1 MMKGFLPVYRKE
13 LYGIFA
19 SPIFYAVAFIFL
31 VISGIFFYL
40 ILDYFN
46 HLSFELA
53 QNPMMAGKI
62 NIMEVVLR
70 SFFLNLSFIL
80 LFLAPLLTMR
90 LYAEERKSGT
100 LELLFTYPV
109 SDSGAVLGKY
119 AAVVTAYAMLLL
131 GTLPGIIALAYASAP
146 AWKPIL
152 SGYLGV
158 FLLGCAFL
166 SLGLFT
172 SSLTQN
178 QIVAA
183 VFAFG
188 ALLILWF
195 VGETKSLLGPGM
207 GPIAD
212 YICVTKHFD
221 GFAKGVLDSRD
232 LLYYCLFSFFFLFL
246 TYRQVNSFRWRG
258 LA

>member
-1 MMKGFLPVYRKE
+1 MKGFWPVYRKE
-13 LYGIFA
+13 LYGLFA

-53 QNPMMAGKI
+53 QNPMMGAKI

-109 SDSGAVLGKY
+109 SDSAAVLGKY
-119 AAVVTAYAMLLL
+119 AASVTAYLMLLA

-146 AWKPIL
+146 AWKPII
-152 SGYLGV
+152 SGYLGT
-158 FLLGCAFL
+158 FLLGCSFL

-178 QIVAA
+178 QIISA
-183 VFAFG
+183 VIAFG
-188 ALLILWF
+188 GLLILWF
-195 VGETKSLLGPGM
+195 VGDAKTLLGPQLGN
-207 GPIAD
+207 IAD
-212 YICVTKHFD
+212 YIAVTRHFEN
-221 GFAKGVLDSRD
+221 FAKGVLDSRD
-232 LLYYCLFSFFFLFL
+232 LLYYCIFSFFFLFL
-246 TYRQVNSFRWRG
+246 TFRQVSSFRWRG
-258 LA
+258 MA

>member
-1 MMKGFLPVYRKE
+1 MKGFWSVYRKE
-13 LYGIFA
+13 LYAIFA

-31 VISGIFFYL
+31 VISGIFFYM

-46 HLSFELA
+46 NLSFELS
-53 QNPMMAGKI
+53 QNPMLARQV
-62 NIMEVVLR
+62 NVMEILLR

-109 SDSGAVLGKY
+109 TDG
-119 AAVVTAYAMLLL
+119 AAVAAKFAASATALLL
-131 GTLPGIIALAYASAP
+131 LLAGTLPGIIALGLTAQP
-146 AWKPIL
+146 AWKPIIA
-152 SGYLGV
+152 GYLGT
-158 FLLGCAFL
+158 FLLGCSFL

-183 VFAFG
+183 VLAFG

-195 VGETKSLLGPGM
+195 VGEAKTLAGPGL
-207 GPIAD
+207 GGIVE
-212 YICVTKHFD
+212 YLSLTKHFE
-221 GFAKGVLDSRD
+221 GFSKGVLDSRD
-232 LLYYCLFSFFFLFL
+232 LLYYFLFSFFFLHL
-246 TYRQVNSFRWRG
+246 TLRQMSSFRWRG
-258 LA
+258 

>member
-1 MMKGFLPVYRKE
+1 MKGFLAVYRKE

-46 HLSFELA
+46 NLSFELA
-53 QNPMMAGKI
+53 RNPMLAEQV
-62 NIMEVVLR
+62 NVMEIVLR
-70 SFFLNLSFIL
+70 SFFLNLSFIF
-80 LFLAPLLTMR
+80 LFLAPMLTMR

-109 SDSGAVLGKY
+109 TDM
-119 AAVVTAYAMLLL
+119 AAVFAKWAASATAFLMLLA
-131 GTLPGIIALAYASAP
+131 GTLPGILALALTTAP

-152 SGYLGV
+152 SGYLGA

-166 SLGLFT
+166 SLGTFT
-172 SSLTQN
+172 SSITQN

-183 VFAFG
+183 VLAFG
-188 ALLILWF
+188 LLLVLWF
-195 VGETKSLLGPGM
+195 VGEGKTIFGPTLGG
-207 GPIAD
+207 IAE
-212 YICVTKHFD
+212 YLSVTKHFES
-221 GFAKGVLDSRD
+221 FSKGVLDSRD
-232 LLYYCLFSFFFLFL
+232 LLYYVLFTVLFLFL
-246 TYRQVNSFRWRG
+246 TLRQMSSYRWRG
-258 LA
+258 

>member
-1 MMKGFLPVYRKE
+1 MKGFSSVYRKE

-31 VISGIFFYL
+31 VLSGIFFYL

-46 HLSFELA
+46 HLSFELS
-53 QNPMMAGKI
+53 QNPMLAQKV
-62 NIMEVVLR
+62 NIMEIALR

-100 LELLFTYPV
+100 LELLFTYPIT
-109 SDSGAVLGKY
+109 DAAAVLGKF
-119 AAVVTAYAMLLL
+119 AASLTAFLMLLV
-131 GTLPGIIALAYASAP
+131 GTFPGIITFALTATP

-152 SGYLGV
+152 AGYLGV
-158 FLLGCAFL
+158 FLLGSAFM
-166 SLGLFT
+166 SLGLFA

-183 VFAFG
+183 VLTFG
-188 ALLILWF
+188 ISLILWF
-195 VGETKSLLGPGM
+195 VGEAKSLVGPAA
-207 GPIAD
+207 GPVME
-212 YICVTKHFD
+212 YLSVTKHFE
-221 GFAKGVLDSRD
+221 GLSKGVLDSRD
-232 LLYYCLFSFFFLFL
+232 VLFYLAFSVFFLFL
-246 TYRQVNSFRWRG
+246 TLRQMSSYRWRG
-258 LA
+258 

>member
-1 MMKGFLPVYRKE
+1 MRGFWAIYKKE
-13 LYGIFA
+13 LYMIFA

-53 QNPMMAGKI
+53 QNPMLARQV
-62 NIMEVVLR
+62 NIMEIVLR

-90 LYAEERKSGT
+90 LYAEERKAGT

-109 SDSGAVLGKY
+109 TDRAAVAGKY
-119 AAVVTAYAMLLL
+119 AASVTAFLMLLA
-131 GTLPGIIALAYASAP
+131 GTLPGIIALALTAAP
-146 AWKPIL
+146 AWKSIVA
-152 SGYLGV
+152 GYLGT
-158 FLLGCAFL
+158 FLLGSAFL
-166 SLGLFT
+166 SIGIFT

-178 QIVAA
+178 QIIAA
-183 VFAFG
+183 VLAFG

-195 VGETKSLLGPGM
+195 VGEAKSIAGPTWG
-207 GPIAD
+207 GLAD
-212 YICVTKHFD
+212 YLSMTRHFE
-221 GFAKGVLDSRD
+221 GFSKGVLDSRD
-232 LLYYCLFSFFFLFL
+232 LVYYILFSTLFLFL
-246 TYRQVNSFRWRG
+246 TLRQMSSYRWRG
-258 LA
+258 

>member
-1 MMKGFLPVYRKE
+1 MKGFWPVYRKE

-31 VISGIFFYL
+31 IITGIFFYL

-46 HLSFELA
+46 RLSFELA
-53 QNPMMAGKI
+53 QNPMLARQI
-62 NIMEVVLR
+62 NVMEVVLR
-70 SFFLNLSFIL
+70 SFFLNVSFVL
-80 LFLAPLLTMR
+80 LFIAPLLTMR

-109 SDSGAVLGKY
+109 TDS
-119 AAVVTAYAMLLL
+119 AAVAGKFAASATAFLMLLA
-131 GTLPGIIALAYASAP
+131 GTLPGIIAFALTAAP

-152 SGYLGV
+152 AGYLGT

-183 VFAFG
+183 VLAFG
-188 ALLILWF
+188 GLLVLWF
-195 VGETKSLLGPGM
+195 VGEAKPLAGPTAG
-207 GPIAD
+207 ALAE
-212 YICVTKHFD
+212 YLSVTRHFE

-232 LLYYCLFSFFFLFL
+232 LVYYLLFSILFLFL
-246 TYRQVNSFRWRG
+246 TFRQMSSCRWRG
-258 LA
+258 